1 MQAAKRVEIICDTVE
16 VKNVVKLLEV
26 VGVSGY
32 TIIRDVVGKGGRGS
46 RRGDDLT
53 DVFKNSMILTVCNPE
68 QIPDVVDAI
77 RPILKRFGGICL
89 ISDVHFVIH

>member
-26 VGVSGY
+26 IGVSGY

>member
-26 VGVSGY
+26 IGVSGY

-53 DVFKNSMILTVCNPE
+53 DVFKNSMIITVCNAE
-68 QIPDVVDAI
+68 QIPAVVDAI
-77 RPILKRFGGICL
+77 RPVIKRFGGICL